1 MSPLNIIYWIK
12 VALGFFTATLCVL
25 LGVNNIISGIA
36 LSMAVYV
43 LSDKILR
50 QIFIAKVS
58 KPSDITKTG
67 MVIYIL
73 SWIFF
78 WALLYTLLSSI

>member
-1 MSPLNIIYWIK
+1 
-12 VALGFFTATLCVL
+12 
-25 LGVNNIISGIA
+25 
-36 LSMAVYV
+36 MAVYV

-50 QIFIAKVS
+50 QIFIAKVN

-67 MVIYIL
+67 IMIYIL

>member
-1 MSPLNIIYWIK
+1 MEPLNIIYWIK
-12 VALGFFTATLCVL
+12 LALGVLTAVMCMILK
-25 LGVNNIISGIA
+25 VNNILSGIM
-36 LSMAVYV
+36 LSTAIY
-43 LSDKILR
+43 LISDKILR

-67 MVIYIL
+67 LSIYIS

-78 WALLYTLLSSI
+78 WALLYTLYPY